1 MGWSV
6 SAKSPSGSTKQ
17 EINGAAL
24 DKFLLQKKGK
34 RWDGVP
40 VPKVSE
46 KDLKQETFNFF
57 RKRAFKSQRI
67 VEDILKDT
75 NDPW

>member
-1 MGWSV
+1 M
-6 SAKSPSGSTKQ
+6 
-17 EINGAAL
+17 
-24 DKFLLQKKGK
+24 LQKKGK

-67 VEDILKDT
+67 EEDILKDT

>member
-1 MGWSV
+1 LKG
-6 SAKSPSGSTKQ
+6 T
-17 EINGAAL
+17 AL

-40 VPKVSE
+40 VPKVSV
-46 KDLKQETFNFF
+46 KDLKQDSFEFF

-67 VEDILKDT
+67 HLVLPVTRANPSQNQKS
-75 NDPW
+75 